1 MNQDEQYLKILAIFH
16 FVIGGIAGLFACFPI
31 IHFVMG
37 IFMIVLSLAPGAVE
51 GDMPF
56 FPAGMAGIMFTVIAG
71 LVMALGWA
79 FALSL
84 ILAGFG
90 LLRKRWYTFCLV
102 MAGVACT
109 FMPFGTVLGVFTL
122 ILLLKPE
129 VKEMFEGQIAGEQQS
144 AVSGQPADIGEVR

>member
-1 MNQDEQYLKILAIFH
+1 MSQIGSTDQNEQYLKILAIFH

-31 IHFVMG
+31 MHFAMG
-37 IFMIVLSLAPGAVE
+37 IFMTVLSLTPGAVE

-56 FPAGMAGIMFTVIAG
+56 FPAGIVGVMFTVIAG
-71 LVMALGWA
+71 AAMAFGWA
-79 FALSL
+79 FAISL

-90 LLRKRWYTFCLV
+90 LLRKKWYIFCLV
-102 MAGVACT
+102 MAGVACM

-129 VKEMFEGQIAGEQQS
+129 VKARFEGAL
-144 AVSGQPADIGEVR
+144 ATR